1 MMTLQR
7 YKEKEKRWT
16 IVKKK
21 SWFDPVVRIFILGG
35 YNLNALQKWSI
46 ILFFY
51 KIICL
56 FQKICCHH
64 FLMLGLMLH
73 QSLLKS

>member
-7 YKEKEKRWT
+7 YKEKEKRWA

-21 SWFDPVVRIFILGG
+21 SCFDPIVRIFIVGG

-46 ILFFY
+46 ILIFY

-56 FQKICCHH
+56 F
-64 FLMLGLMLH
+64 
-73 QSLLKS
+73 